1 VGAPAGGSQTIT
13 ATPANDYA
21 VGNWHLDGAVVPAN
35 GPSLTLS
42 NITYEHTVL
51 ANFVAS
57 NDLAVTIAEFPDADG
72 PTVTFSAN
80 SYVINIV
87 NLGLNLLTGI
97 SMSNNLPATVSF
109 VSAVSTQGSVS
120 NSGGVVTA
128 GIGSLSPG
136 TSATIT
142 INFQTSTAGSVTDT
156 VSVACSQS
164 EPNLANNTATDVTF
178 VYDPVIITN
187 QPASQTVQVGG
198 NAFFS
203 VGVSGTPPFSY
214 QWFFNGVLI
223 DNATNP
229 ALTLTGVTAAQAGSY
244 SVSVYQMPAPEDIME
259 ADSDPAILTTTVWS
273 PVPPTLISPGATTA
287 DGAPTL
293 TNLTPTFYWS
303 AASQAASS
311 DLIITK
317 YPYGSGNIV
326 ATFGVGTTSSYQ
338 LPGGILQPGTAYAW
352 YMVSFNSLGDE
363 SAASTSLY
371 FWTPSAPTVT
381 TLAATNIFS
390 NRATLQGF
398 VNPGG
403 AAATAYFEYGTTT
416 NYGSMTNPTGIG
428 TIPQNFN
435 ANITGLTSGTV
446 YHCRI
451 DGTNSAGT
459 SLGLD
464 KTFNTP

>member
-1 VGAPAGGSQTIT
+1 
-13 ATPANDYA
+13 
-21 VGNWHLDGAVVPAN
+21 
-35 GPSLTLS
+35 
-42 NITYEHTVL
+42 
-51 ANFVAS
+51 
-57 NDLAVTIAEFPDADG
+57 
-72 PTVTFSAN
+72 
-80 SYVINIV
+80 V
-87 NLGLNLLTGI
+87 N
-97 SMSNNLPATVSF
+97 
-109 VSAVSTQGSVS
+109 Q
-120 NSGGVVTA
+120 SGGVVTA
-128 GIGSLSPG
+128 SLGSLSPG
-136 TSATIT
+136 ASATVT
-142 INFQTSTAGSVTDT
+142 INFQTSTAGSITDT

-187 QPASQTVQVGG
+187 QPAPQTVQVGG
-198 NAFFS
+198 NALFS

-214 QWFFNGVLI
+214 QWFFNGVLM

-229 ALTLTGVTAAQAGSY
+229 TLSLTGVTAAQAGSY

-259 ADSDPAILTTTVWS
+259 ADSDAAILTIPVWS

-293 TNLTPTFYWS
+293 TNLTPTFNWS
-303 AASQAASS
+303 GASQAASF

-317 YPYGSGNIV
+317 YPYGSGNVV
-326 ATFGVGTTSSYQ
+326 ATFGVGTNSSYQ
-338 LPGGILQPGTAYAW
+338 IPSGILQPATAYSW
-352 YMVSFNSLGDE
+352 YMYSFNSVGDE
-363 SAASTSLY
+363 SAASSSLY

-403 AAATAYFEYGTTT
+403 AGATAYFEYGTTMS
-416 NYGSMTNPTGIG
+416 YGSMTPPTGIG
-428 TIPQNFN
+428 TLPQNFT
-435 ANITGLTSGTV
+435 ANITGLASGML

-451 DGTNSAGT
+451 DATNSAGT
-459 SLGLD
+459 GLGLD